1 MTEYTFKKGLI
12 LFVFRLGYIP
22 EGGASVS
29 LAGFPSLSELY
40 LFGKSYFFFKSVH
53 CRGGGGWLFL
63 LLIQLDHNF
72 YSLLYVLNRSCNK
85 TILMSPVSCYELYPS
100 PPLHI

>member
-40 LFGKSYFFFKSVH
+40 LFGK
-53 CRGGGGWLFL
+53 
-63 LLIQLDHNF
+63 
-72 YSLLYVLNRSCNK
+72 
-85 TILMSPVSCYELYPS
+85 
-100 PPLHI
+100 